1 MDSNAWL
8 APPPIGNQNEAAAQL
23 CGAGFDSS
31 YASKAGCDR
40 IDANNQSCCESCRST
55 RLWSG
60 DNFHRIHNY
69 ERNDAHARF
78 TAQRSDP
85 RTVQTNRR
93 LVGCPRYL
101 ILSRFRVGRQSDAI
115 LSRRGRWR
123 QRARFRV
130 WRKLDYYLNFDGA
143 KAG

>member
-1 MDSNAWL
+1 RHRPTPWPTSLQLLMDSNAWL

-31 YASKAGCDR
+31 YASKACCDR

-69 ERNDAHARF
+69 ERNDAHAHF

-101 ILSRFRVGRQSDAI
+101 IRSEEHTSELQSRFD
-115 LSRRGRWR
+115 L
-123 QRARFRV
+123 
-130 WRKLDYYLNFDGA
+130 
-143 KAG
+143 

>member
-40 IDANNQSCCESCRST
+40 IDANNQSCCESCRCT

-60 DNFHRIHNY
+60 TISTASTTMSETTPTPTSGFSGAIPDRSKLTGDWWDVRDTLFSRGFALDVSLTQFY
-69 ERNDAHARF
+69 QGVVAGGTARDF
-78 TAQRSDP
+78 EYGGD
-85 RTVQTNRR
+85 
-93 LVGCPRYL
+93 
-101 ILSRFRVGRQSDAI
+101 
-115 LSRRGRWR
+115 
-123 QRARFRV
+123 
-130 WRKLDYYLNFDGA
+130 LDYYLNF
-143 KAG
+143 AGT